1 MFGNNGYNIIKT
13 PYKKNNGP
21 VRTSSSNINKSLE
34 NENKSLRAEIA
45 KKDKMLVDCRRQVE
59 YLQKRLSELSR
70 NSNNSSNNNNN
81 YRSSNSNNFHY
92 QRSNSQSNPYERK
105 TNNHEGNRANRMLF
119 GNFDDFTEAFFNEP
133 FAFFNDQIFNTGN
146 RNRTVNHNYNNN
158 YNSNYYNS
166 VPQNTDIESD
176 IIDQLYPN
184 PDNMTYEQLLALE
197 EQVGSVSKGLSKS
210 DINVSL
216 NAYIIIIYRKYQ
228 LLTIQNIVIKIATNA
243 QYVNMNITPT
253 KSSTNINV
261 IIYST

>member
-1 MFGNNGYNIIKT
+1 MFGNNGYNVIKT
-13 PYKKNNGP
+13 PYKKTNGL

-70 NSNNSSNNNNN
+70 NSSSNSNN
-81 YRSSNSNNFHY
+81 YRSSNSNSNNFHY
-92 QRSNSQSNPYERK
+92 QRSNSQSNHYERK

-146 RNRTVNHNYNNN
+146 RNRISNERNRTVNHNYNN
-158 YNSNYYNS
+158 YNPNYNS

-216 NAYIIIIYRKYQ
+216 NAYI
-228 LLTIQNIVIKIATNA
+228 T
-243 QYVNMNITPT
+243 
-253 KSSTNINV
+253 
-261 IIYST
+261 

>member
-1 MFGNNGYNIIKT
+1 MFGNNGYNVIKT
-13 PYKKNNGP
+13 PYKKTNP

-70 NSNNSSNNNNN
+70 NNNNSSNSNN
-81 YRSSNSNNFHY
+81 YRSSNSNSNNFHY
-92 QRSNSQSNPYERK
+92 QRSNSQSNHYERK

-146 RNRTVNHNYNNN
+146 RNRISNERNRTVNHNYNN
-158 YNSNYYNS
+158 YNPNYNS

-216 NAYIIIIYRKYQ
+216 NA
-228 LLTIQNIVIKIATNA
+228 
-243 QYVNMNITPT
+243 
-253 KSSTNINV
+253 
-261 IIYST
+261 

>member
-1 MFGNNGYNIIKT
+1 MLGNNGYNIIKT
-13 PYKKNNGP
+13 PYKKNNGL

-45 KKDKMLVDCRRQVE
+45 KKDKMLVDYRRQVE
-59 YLQKRLSELSR
+59 YLQKRISELSR
-70 NSNNSSNNNNN
+70 NSNNGSNYNGNNNSNSSNNNN
-81 YRSSNSNNFHY
+81 YQSSNSNNFHY

-105 TNNHEGNRANRMLF
+105 TNNHEGNRANRMLY

-146 RNRTVNHNYNNN
+146 RNRISNERNRTVNYNYNNN
-158 YNSNYYNS
+158 YNSNYNS

-216 NAYIIIIYRKYQ
+216 NVYIYNHYI
-228 LLTIQNIVIKIATNA
+228 
-243 QYVNMNITPT
+243 
-253 KSSTNINV
+253 
-261 IIYST
+261 